1 MNWIGTT
8 HGTKDFNL
16 QVPHYGKQL
25 LKHGAFLV
33 GETSSLEHKRVLC
46 SCFQRN
52 AYHSNSSAALNSPQ
66 QKWWCIQ
73 PNSMATL
80 IWNCTKAIISHS
92 PKSRS
97 IMNCDLTVPQ
107 LLHVHTGQAAGLRT
121 IIGITLMLSSEIHAK
136 THCCND
142 KLGPCIS
149 DVTLYNLQCYIEDD
163 SPFPPTR
170 TDTHRSFGD
179 AKCLCFSNKIWRK
192 HVHCL
197 ASCTRD
203 HRVQLRESK
212 PAIMTF

>member
-1 MNWIGTT
+1 MLMLPKKCI
-8 HGTKDFNL
+8 
-16 QVPHYGKQL
+16 
-25 LKHGAFLV
+25 
-33 GETSSLEHKRVLC
+33 
-46 SCFQRN
+46 
-52 AYHSNSSAALNSPQ
+52 PQ
-66 QKWWCIQ
+66 QQQCSTELTSAEVMVHSAQ
-73 PNSMATL
+73 LYGHSH
-80 IWNCTKAIISHS
+80 WNCTKAIISHS

-107 LLHVHTGQAAGLRT
+107 LLCVHTGQAAGLRT